1 MSPSGS
7 TSREPAALLVAARS
21 IISYPTRVR
30 ERRTDTVARARSRST
45 QSTPSKFRTRHP
57 REGRQPDHGVQ
68 PIGLDR
74 SQEPGKFLRRPHR
87 HFRSRP
93 TRPIDVLGRVVG
105 DHPLFHAQARA
116 VRSTAWA
123 EALAALPNPN
133 AAEVVAQLCGDT
145 PPKSMVWRVD
155 AQQHRATPP
164 TDQPPSSV
172 AEPSAVP
179 HEPKNE
185 LGVRVLLRLGA
196 SPERHDEGLAGDG
209 GVKSVVWVHP

>member
-1 MSPSGS
+1 VKAASRIMGCSRSDSIAAKNRASSSADHIAISDRDRRGRS
-7 TSREPAALLVAARS
+7 TSSAGLLEIIRCFTPRPGPCAAPHGYASTSSRSNPWPPYLDGLHQAVA
-21 IISYPTRVR
+21 I
-30 ERRTDTVARARSRST
+30 RRTFEICER
-45 QSTPSKFRTRHP
+45 
-57 REGRQPDHGVQ
+57 
-68 PIGLDR
+68 
-74 SQEPGKFLRRPHR
+74 
-87 HFRSRP
+87 
-93 TRPIDVLGRVVG
+93 
-105 DHPLFHAQARA
+105 
-116 VRSTAWA
+116 A